1 MLSRKQFLRFTFVL
15 VVIAFITTGVFMSIR
30 NNQDNIVNSV
40 VQGICSKTFCTLFFV
55 SVQGEFLQATVKIA
69 YRANQGRIFGT
80 GTEAFGKDLLFE
92 RS

>member
-40 VQGICSKTFCTLFFV
+40 VSSIEKVMGVKCEEAP
-55 SVQGEFLQATVKIA
+55 VQEV
-69 YRANQGRIFGT
+69 YM
-80 GTEAFGKDLLFE
+80 EDDLLVTE
-92 RS
+92 

>member
-40 VQGICSKTFCTLFFV
+40 VSSIEKVMGVKCEETP
-55 SVQGEFLQATVKIA
+55 VQEV
-69 YRANQGRIFGT
+69 YM
-80 GTEAFGKDLLFE
+80 EDDLLVTE
-92 RS
+92 

>member
-40 VQGICSKTFCTLFFV
+40 VSSIEKVMGEKCEETP
-55 SVQGEFLQATVKIA
+55 VQEV
-69 YRANQGRIFGT
+69 YM
-80 GTEAFGKDLLFE
+80 EDDLLVTE
-92 RS
+92 